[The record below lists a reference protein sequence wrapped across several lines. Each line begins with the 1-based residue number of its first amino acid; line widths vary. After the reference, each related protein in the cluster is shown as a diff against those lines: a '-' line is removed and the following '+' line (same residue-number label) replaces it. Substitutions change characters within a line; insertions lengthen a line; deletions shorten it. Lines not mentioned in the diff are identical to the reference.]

1 MRPGFLDHIF
11 PHRALSAAAV
21 WVWIAFFLL
30 FPLAYLGGTLLHQ
43 EKIHRNFSTMRMDR
57 AAAIATARQFVSERG
72 IDATSW
78 RAYATVDPSDKLVDY
93 FRLNRDKT
101 AQSAQSFSLPV
112 KAHILLVSGTGEI
125 AEVILDP
132 SLRVAGYDLTRVKS
146 ATSAAPVDTAKATAI
161 ATAATAN
168 IPNLTSVL
176 SLGTPETGTLEHT
189 PGGNCRNFAW
199 NAAAPNLPGLKF
211 DISTAVCGTQPVRQ
225 LVKTTLD
232 SDYAKA
238 HSLGTNTAVDVLI
251 IVYSVYVVIVVLY
264 SLYRYARRSF
274 EREVS
279 HARTLLLATLIS
291 IVMVGSFLTAFDEY
305 VIGGYKNTQ
314 SIQWYPL
321 VAVAIGLTLLGFIFA
336 LSYEA
341 GEGDAREMSPAKM
354 TSLDALLRGKLFS
367 RNVARS
373 VLFGAAF
380 GGWVLLAQGLLNRA
394 LGVDSGAHGTQI
406 LQVVFFRFPALAI
419 TIGQITNVTW
429 LPASGLLLPLGF
441 LHRNIRRA
449 GLRNA
454 MFVLCV
460 VLACLINVRFYTSL
474 TSAAV
479 GTVVL
484 AATLLGPLLVMDF
497 LAVMVSIGAFMV
509 AMALAGLAVLAPSST
524 PVGMVVVVVA
534 LAFLGIEAWAAVRG
548 REFHDEEVRPLYA
561 RHMAERQLLQA
572 EMAAAR
578 EAQLHLLPKAAPEI
592 RGLSISAACIPAH
605 IVGGDFYDFFPL
617 SDSRLGVFIA
627 EGGTRG
633 IGSALTIALAKG
645 FLMHTVRQ
653 NLAPH
658 EIIIRLEAALG
669 TFLESVVATTHVAYA
684 VIDTNVGHIRYARTG
699 EYPKVLVS
707 SSLATERKLDIPGTD
722 KVVYEGMAD
731 LRGGDTVM
739 LFTAGIARKVRTT
752 GSRASEEILRV
763 LKRKRR
769 EHELDDDLTAVVVSV
784 TRIAAAMEGVA

>member
-1 MRPGFLDHIF
+1 MRRRFLDHIF
-11 PHRALSAAAV
+11 PNRPLSVGAV
-21 WVWIAFFLL
+21 WGWIVFFLL
-30 FPLAYLGGTLLHQ
+30 FPLAYVGGTLLHQ
-43 EKIHRNFSTMRMDR
+43 RNVLTNFSTMRMDR
-57 AAAIATARQFVSERG
+57 GAAIATARQFLSERG
-72 IDATSW
+72 IDDTSW
-78 RAYATVDPSDKLVDY
+78 RAYATVDPSEKLVAY
-93 FRLNRDKT
+93 FRMHRDKA
-101 AQSAQSFSLPV
+101 AQQAQSFAVPV
-112 KAHILLVSGTGEI
+112 KAHILLVSGTGDL

-132 SLRVAGYDLTRVKS
+132 SLRVAGYDFTRVKS
-146 ATSAAPVDTAKATAI
+146 ATSGAPVDASKAAAI
-161 ATAATAN
+161 AADAATQ

-176 SLGTPETGTLEHT
+176 SLGTPETGTLEHVE
-189 PGGNCRNFAW
+189 GGNCRSFTW
-199 NAAAPNLPGLKF
+199 NAATPNLPALKF
-211 DISTAVCGTQPVRQ
+211 NINTAVCGTRPVREM
-225 LVKTTLD
+225 VKTTLD
-232 SDYAKA
+232 SDYAKEHA
-238 HSLGTNTAVDVLI
+238 LGTNTAIDILI
-251 IVYSVYVVIVVLY
+251 IVYSVYVAIVVLY

-279 HARTLLLATLIS
+279 HTRTLLLGALIS
-291 IVMVGSFLTAFDEY
+291 TAMIASFLTAFDEY
-305 VIGGYKNTQ
+305 IIGGFNNTQ
-314 SIQWYPL
+314 AIQWYPL
-321 VAVAIGLTLLGFIFA
+321 VAVAIGLTLLAFIFA
-336 LSYEA
+336 LTYEA
-341 GEGDAREMSPAKM
+341 GEGDAREFAPAKM

-380 GGWVLLAQGLLNRA
+380 GGWVLLAQGLLNRG
-394 LGVDSGAHGTQI
+394 LGVDSGAHSSQI
-406 LQVVFFRFPALAI
+406 LQVLFFRYPALAI

-449 GLRNA
+449 NMRIVLL
-454 MFVLCV
+454 VLCA
-460 VLACLINVRFYTSL
+460 VLASLINVRFHPSL

-479 GTVVL
+479 GTAVL
-484 AATLLGPLLVMDF
+484 AATLLGPLLLMDF

-524 PVGMVVVVVA
+524 TVGIVVGVFAV
-534 LAFLGIEAWAAVRG
+534 AFLAIEAWAAVRG
-548 REFHDEEVRPLYA
+548 REFHDGEVRPLYA

-572 EMAAAR
+572 EMSAAR

-592 RGLSISAACIPAH
+592 RGLSISAACIPAR

-653 NLAPH
+653 NLSPH
-658 EIIIRLEAALG
+658 EIITRLEAALG
-669 TFLESVVATTHVAYA
+669 TFLESVVTTTHVAYA
-684 VIDTNVGHIRYARTG
+684 VIDTNLGHLRYARTG

-707 SSLATERKLDIPGTD
+707 SSLTAERKIDIPGTD
-722 KVVYEGMAD
+722 KIIYEGMAD
-731 LRGGDTVM
+731 LRGGDTVT

-752 GSRASEEILRV
+752 DSRASEDILRV

-769 EHELDDDLTAVVVSV
+769 EHELDNDLTAVVVSV
-784 TRIAAAMEGVA
+784 TRIAAAMEVA